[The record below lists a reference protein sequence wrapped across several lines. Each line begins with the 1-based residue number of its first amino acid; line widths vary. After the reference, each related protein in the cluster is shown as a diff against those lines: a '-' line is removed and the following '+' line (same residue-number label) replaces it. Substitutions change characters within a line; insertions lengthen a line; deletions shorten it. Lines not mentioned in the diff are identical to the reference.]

1 MAAYEAYEF
10 GPFVLEVS
18 ERRLAKN
25 GRITLP
31 PKAFDL
37 LTVLVRQAGQLVTK
51 RELLDEVWAETNVEE
66 GIFAVHVSSLR
77 TALVEQVQELPI
89 EIARLL
95 TFHVVPPDC
104 AAHNGGRRD
113 HSARA

>member
-25 GRITLP
+25 GRIITLP

-66 GIFAVHVSSLR
+66 GILAVHVSSLR
-77 TALVEQVQELPI
+77 TALVEQVQELLI
-89 EIARLL
+89 
-95 TFHVVPPDC
+95 
-104 AAHNGGRRD
+104 
-113 HSARA
+113 

>member
-25 GRITLP
+25 GRIITLP

-51 RELLDEVWAETNVEE
+51 RELL
-66 GIFAVHVSSLR
+66 L
-77 TALVEQVQELPI
+77 I

-104 AAHNGGRRD
+104 AAHNSGRRD